1 MFRTPVDGFFP
12 DFLRAQNMVRVIE
25 GKIIRTG
32 LHLSWS
38 DSLGWWILLLGQWI
52 LSLTHLA
59 SEIYYGILITKELL
73 STLLIIGLVKMTF
86 GLAHGNNSLLEW
98 QAVKLTFFDTALI
111 GWFSKLNTVD
121 PQ

>member
-1 MFRTPVDGFFP
+1 MDLT
-12 DFLRAQNMVRVIE
+12 I
-25 GKIIRTG
+25 G
-32 LHLSWS
+32 LVNSVLNP
-38 DSLGWWILLLGQWI
+38 
-52 LSLTHLA
+52 LA

-111 GWFSKLNTVD
+111 GRFSKLNTVD